1 MERTYFVPQSRLLT
15 PPEGYYLDCLVATT
29 MSLDIQ
35 AVIPTLLQADLPERK
50 KFSTNEAAARLAYLA
65 EQKRCMIFYD
75 GKKGCCCDNRIDSR
89 LVKAVLNMCHPV
101 YCRSVF
107 HPKIILAGFGAG
119 LTWGASILE
128 W

>member
-50 KFSTNEAAARLAYLA
+50 NF
-65 EQKRCMIFYD
+65 
-75 GKKGCCCDNRIDSR
+75 
-89 LVKAVLNMCHPV
+89 P
-101 YCRSVF
+101 
-107 HPKIILAGFGAG
+107 
-119 LTWGASILE
+119 
-128 W
+128 